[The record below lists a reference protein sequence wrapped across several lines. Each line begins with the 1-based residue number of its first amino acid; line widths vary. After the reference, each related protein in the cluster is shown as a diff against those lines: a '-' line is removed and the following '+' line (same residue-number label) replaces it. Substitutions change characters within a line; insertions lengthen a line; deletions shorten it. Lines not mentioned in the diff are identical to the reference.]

1 MGGLLREMCML
12 SVLAGVLMAI
22 TPGGAVRRVA
32 EICCCAMLT
41 AALLNALGETDFDKY
56 ALDNAKLF
64 AAERELSAGAE
75 KAQRELNRL
84 VIERQYKTYI
94 CDKAKTFGIEDIDL
108 LLEVRWD
115 MDGIWVPWS
124 VEVHTQAGELET
136 DALKKVMRDE
146 LGIPFERQSWNR

>member
-1 MGGLLREMCML
+1 MGELLREMCML

-22 TPGGAVRRVA
+22 TPDGAVRRVS
-32 EICCCAMLT
+32 EICSCAMLT
-41 AALLNALGETDFDKY
+41 AVLLSAIGETDFDQY

-64 AAERELSAGAE
+64 AAEKELNAGAE

-84 VIERQYKTYI
+84 VIERQYRTYI
-94 CDKAKTFGIEDIDL
+94 CDKAKAFGIENIDL

-115 MDGIWVPWS
+115 MEGLWVPWS
-124 VEVHTQAGELET
+124 VEVHTQAGETET
-136 DALKKVMRDE
+136 DALKKVIRDE

>member
-1 MGGLLREMCML
+1 MGELLREMCML

-22 TPGGAVRRVA
+22 TPDGAVRRVS
-32 EICCCAMLT
+32 EICACAMLT
-41 AALLNALGETDFDKY
+41 AVLLSALGETDFDKY
-56 ALDNAKLF
+56 ALDSAKLF
-64 AAERELSAGAE
+64 ASERELSKGAE

-84 VIERQYKTYI
+84 VIEREYRTYI
-94 CDKAKTFGIEDIDL
+94 CDKAKAFGIEDIDI

-124 VEVHTQAGELET
+124 VEVHTQAGETET
-136 DALKKVMRDE
+136 DALKKVIRDE